1 MKEMLRE
8 HRGLLLF
15 ILLMGFF
22 RSAIADWNVVP
33 TGSMRPTIVEGDRI
47 LVNRLAY
54 EVHIPFT
61 SISLWHRA
69 NPARGDIV
77 VFNSAAADMRMVKR
91 VIGLPGDRITM
102 RDNRLYINGQQLVHN
117 SGRRTCS
124 AGQSGTYLYYKER
137 LGSKAHCLQTD
148 TLSSAYASFGP
159 VAVPDGHYLVLG
171 DNRDHSADSRV
182 YGFIPRDEIVGRAGH
197 VVMSL
202 DPDSYYMP
210 RADRFFQSL
219 K

>member
-1 MKEMLRE
+1 MKGMLRE
-8 HRGLLLF
+8 YRGLLLF

-22 RSAIADWNVVP
+22 RGAIADWNVVP

-47 LVNRLAY
+47 LINRLAY
-54 EVHIPFT
+54 EVYIPFT

-77 VFNSAAADMRMVKR
+77 VFNSAVADMRMVKR

-102 RDNRLYINGQQLVHN
+102 RDNRLYINGRPLVY
-117 SGRRTCS
+117 SSDRQACA
-124 AGQSGTYLYYKER
+124 AGQSDTYHYYKEWLDTR
-137 LGSKAHCLQTD
+137 EHCLQTEA
-148 TLSSAYASFGP
+148 LSSGLANFGP
-159 VAVPDGHYLVLG
+159 VDVPDGYYLVLG

-182 YGFIPRDEIVGRAGH
+182 YGFIPGHEIVGRAGH

-202 DPDSYYMP
+202 DTDNYYLP
-210 RADRFFQSL
+210 RAGRFFQPL

>member
-1 MKEMLRE
+1 MKGMLRE
-8 HRGLLLF
+8 YRGLLLF
-15 ILLMGFF
+15 ILLMGLF

-33 TGSMRPTIVEGDRI
+33 TGSMRPTIIEGDRI

-54 EVHIPFT
+54 DIRIPFT
-61 SISLWHRA
+61 SVSLWHIA
-69 NPARGDIV
+69 NPVRGDIV

-102 RDNRLYINGQQLVHN
+102 RDNRLYINGRQLVY
-117 SGRRTCS
+117 SSDRQACTT
-124 AGQSGTYLYYKER
+124 AQSDTYHYYKEWLDTR
-137 LGSKAHCLQTD
+137 EHCLQTEAF
-148 TLSSAYASFGP
+148 SPGFANFGP
-159 VAVPDGHYLVLG
+159 VEVPDGYYLVLG

-182 YGFIPRDEIVGRAGH
+182 YGFIPGHEIVGRAGH

-202 DPDSYYMP
+202 DTNNYYLP
-210 RADRFFQSL
+210 RAGRFFQPL

>member
-1 MKEMLRE
+1 MKRIFRE
-8 HRGLLLF
+8 YRGLLLF

-22 RSAIADWNVVP
+22 RGAIADWNLVP

-54 EVHIPFT
+54 EVRIPFT

-69 NPARGDIV
+69 NPVRGDIV
-77 VFNSAAADMRMVKR
+77 VFNSAAADLRMVKR
-91 VIGLPGDRITM
+91 VIGLPGDRVSM
-102 RDNRLYINGQQLVHN
+102 RDNRLYINSRQLVYSPDRH
-117 SGRRTCS
+117 GC
-124 AGQSGTYLYYKER
+124 AAEQSDTYHYYKEQ
-137 LGSKAHCLQTD
+137 LDAGEHCLQTE
-148 TLSSAYASFGP
+148 TLPSSFSNFGP
-159 VAVPDGHYLVLG
+159 VTVPVGHYLVLG

-182 YGFIPRDEIVGRAGH
+182 YGFIPGDEIVGRAGH

-202 DPDSYYMP
+202 DPDGYYLP

-219 K
+219 R